1 MSRVSEQSSL
11 HAVNYSVGKTKTRL
25 EDLQIKGSNL
35 KRIQK
40 PSDDPIGNI
49 ELLSIRSQDVDN
61 QQFLRNSNYAKTLL
75 ELTETSIESLTDIVS
90 KAKEIAIGQ
99 SSDLYNGDVRQSIA
113 KEVHQLRL
121 QAIAISNKRMGNRYI
136 FSGYKTL
143 TQPFDKDGNYNG
155 DDGKIKLEVS
165 KDFFVP
171 INLNG
176 SEVFYHANK
185 VDFENFEIEHKGNLE
200 RLDQQNEPI
209 PEQEKGYDNLPPY
222 SPGRGLASVQEQQP
236 EPQKMVS
243 LFDDLQT
250 LENALLTNNPDIV
263 QNTLENLD
271 DNLNRLIALRTKVGA
286 ISNSITNSE
295 NSIENQKLLNASY
308 KSKIEDA
315 DIAELFGEISRE
327 QNVLKATYK
336 STAGLLNS
344 SLLDFIR

>member
-11 HAVNYSVGKTKTRL
+11 HAVNYSVGKTKSRL

-75 ELTETSIESLTDIVS
+75 ELTETSIENLTDIVS

-99 SSDLYNGDVRQSIA
+99 SSDLYNGDVRKSIA

-121 QAIAISNKRMGNRYI
+121 QAISIANKRMGNRYI

-143 TQPFDKDGNYNG
+143 TKPFDKEGNYSG

-185 VDFENFEIEHKGNLE
+185 VNFDNFEIEQRGNLD
-200 RLDQQNEPI
+200 RLDQINEPI
-209 PEQEKGYDNLPPY
+209 PEERKSNDNLPDY
-222 SPGRGLASVQEQQP
+222 SPGRGLASTQEES

-250 LENALLTNNPDIV
+250 LENALLTNNPDII
-263 QNTLENLD
+263 QNTLESLD
-271 DNLNRLIALRTKVGA
+271 EDLNRLITLRTKVGA
-286 ISNSITNSE
+286 INNSITNSE
-295 NSIENQKLLNASY
+295 NNIESQKLLNASY
-308 KSKIEDA
+308 KSRIEDA
-315 DIAELFGEISRE
+315 DIAELFGDISKE